1 MKKHSLMITAAALA
15 AAMVLGTGCAKKPAV
30 ETSETVTSQASA
42 EETTKAPETTAKAPE
57 TTEQAAEA
65 KEVYHMLQGTIT
77 KVTADGSVFTLQADD
92 GKDYDISQSDIRDVE
107 VEIEEDV
114 QIAIAYIGE
123 PLGSLEDVTLVVALP
138 EQEEWSILTE
148 DGTTTAN
155 AMSSFTIKTDDGQEL
170 SFLKDNC
177 PIEEGA
183 LAGVSGDKVTVT
195 YVNSQGVNYPVE
207 IKGTK

>member
-107 VEIEEDV
+107 VEIE
-114 QIAIAYIGE
+114 
-123 PLGSLEDVTLVVALP
+123 
-138 EQEEWSILTE
+138 
-148 DGTTTAN
+148 
-155 AMSSFTIKTDDGQEL
+155 
-170 SFLKDNC
+170 
-177 PIEEGA
+177 
-183 LAGVSGDKVTVT
+183 
-195 YVNSQGVNYPVE
+195 
-207 IKGTK
+207 